1 MRKLSK
7 NFHFQKTLATI
18 VGRIRWDLG
27 RMFFLNG
34 VHNSKQSRAPCT
46 KGTKNLKIQRIRK
59 QQKYTEIEIQNTSIW
74 KYKHIKT
81 IYENTLNIQQQIT
94 TLLSPP
100 LCRAHTIGRHSLQN
114 NKRGNLGRECL
125 ASWAP
130 ARSGHIQQ
138 YENTKM

>member
-46 KGTKNLKIQRIRK
+46 KGTKNLKIQRIRSHMGRGPQFFQNGDLILSEMGTK
-59 QQKYTEIEIQNTSIW
+59 RGFRQQKKWDQKMRIFDKLTE
-74 KYKHIKT
+74 
-81 IYENTLNIQQQIT
+81 
-94 TLLSPP
+94 
-100 LCRAHTIGRHSLQN
+100 RR
-114 NKRGNLGRECL
+114 
-125 ASWAP
+125 
-130 ARSGHIQQ
+130 
-138 YENTKM
+138 